1 MEEIMLLLGI
11 ARRVVGSAMALAS
24 TGLVGLM
31 AAIAPAGAADPI
43 RIGMSLSLTGPTSP
57 AGKQVL
63 AGLEI
68 WRDDVNASGGL
79 LGRPV
84 QLVHYDDQGS
94 PANAPA
100 IYAKLMGVDK
110 VDLLIG
116 PYSTNVIAAAMP
128 AIIQNN
134 RTTIGIFG
142 LGANKAFRYPKYFSM
157 NSQGPS
163 PANYSKCMFDLALA
177 QTPKPTKLA
186 LIGADVEYSRNALDG
201 ARENAKALGFDI
213 VFERTYPL
221 STVEFTSIARALQAA
236 GPDVVYA
243 ATLPID
249 TAGIIRAANEI
260 KFTPKLIGGSML
272 GLLVTG
278 IKQQLGPMING
289 YISNEFYIPAPS
301 LQFEGTKRMMEEY
314 QKRAGALGIDPLG
327 YTYPPYAYAA
337 GQILA
342 KAVSATKSLSDDTLA
357 AHIRQTTFDTVIGPI
372 SFGAEGEWTTPRIIC
387 IQFQG
392 IAGTDLEQFKDWSR
406 QVVVYPGDYK
416 SGTLIY
422 PFEKAR
428 Q

>member
-1 MEEIMLLLGI
+1 MPSRAHWHATGI
-11 ARRVVGSAMALAS
+11 ASALAAVWFA
-24 TGLVGLM
+24 T
-31 AAIAPAGAADPI
+31 APAIAADPI
-43 RIGMSLSLTGPTSP
+43 RIGLSLSLTGPTSP

-68 WRDDVNASGGL
+68 WRDDINAKGGL

-94 PANAPA
+94 PANAPG
-100 IYAKLMGVDK
+100 IYAKLMSVDK

-128 AIIQNN
+128 AIVQSN

-142 LGANKAFRYPKYFSM
+142 LGVNKAFQYGRYFSM

-163 PANYSKCMFDLALA
+163 PANYSKCVFDLAMQ
-177 QTPKPTKLA
+177 QTPKPTRVA
-186 LIGADVEYSRNALDG
+186 LVGADVEYSRTALDG
-201 ARENAKALGFDI
+201 ARENAKALGLEV

-221 STVEFTSIARALQAA
+221 STTEFTPIVRAMQAA
-236 GPDVVYA
+236 NPDIVYG
-243 ATLPID
+243 ATLPVD

-260 KFTPKLIGGSML
+260 KFKPKIIGGAML
-272 GLLVTG
+272 GLLVTP
-278 IKQQLGPMING
+278 IKQQLGPLING

-301 LQFEGTKRMMEEY
+301 LQFAGTREMMAEY
-314 QKRAGALGIDPLG
+314 QKRAPTAGIDPLG

-342 KAVSATKSLSDDTLA
+342 KAVSETKSFDDAKLA
-357 AHIRQTTFDTVIGPI
+357 DYLRKTTFETVIGPI
-372 SFGAEGEWTTPRIIC
+372 AFGADGEWTRPRIIC

-392 IAGTDLEQFKDWSR
+392 ITGGDLDQFRDWSR
-406 QVVVYPGDYK
+406 QVVVYPNEYK
-416 SGTLIY
+416 SGPLVY
-422 PFEKAR
+422 PLEKA

>member
-1 MEEIMLLLGI
+1 MSKLGFVGRCLNAICKSTAASALLLL
-11 ARRVVGSAMALAS
+11 AVG
-24 TGLVGLM
+24 
-31 AAIAPAGAADPI
+31 PADAADPI
-43 RIGMSLSLTGPTSP
+43 RIGFSLSLTGPTSP

-68 WRDDVNASGGL
+68 WRDEVNAKGGL

-84 QLVHYDDQGS
+84 QFVHYDDQGN
-94 PANAPA
+94 PANAPG
-100 IYAKLMGVDK
+100 IYAKLMAVDK

-134 RTTIGIFG
+134 RTTISIFG
-142 LGANKAFRYPKYFSM
+142 LGANKTFHYPRYFSM

-163 PANYSKCMFDLALA
+163 PANYSKCVFDLAVQ
-177 QTPKPTKLA
+177 QTPKPTRIA
-186 LIGADVEYSRNALDG
+186 LVGADVEYSRNALDG
-201 ARENAKALGFDI
+201 ARENAKTHEIDI

-221 STVEFTSIARALQAA
+221 ATTEFTSIVRAIQASN
-236 GPDVVYA
+236 PDIVFA

-249 TAGIIRAANEI
+249 TAGIVRAANEI
-260 KFTPKLIGGSML
+260 NFRPKLIGGAML
-272 GLLVTG
+272 GFLVTG
-278 IKQQLGPMING
+278 IKQQLGSMING

-301 LQFEGTKRMMEEY
+301 LQFTGTKAMMDEY
-314 QKRAGALGIDPLG
+314 QRRAPGLGIDPLG

-342 KAVSATKSLSDDTLA
+342 QAVSATKSFNDDTLA
-357 AHIRQTTFDTVIGPI
+357 DYIRKTTFDTVIGPI
-372 SFGAEGEWTTPRIIC
+372 SFGAEGEWTKPRIIC

-392 IAGTDLEQFKDWSR
+392 ITGGDIEQFKDWSR
-406 QVVVYPGDYK
+406 QVVVYPNEYK
-416 SGTLIY
+416 AGNLVY
-422 PFEKAR
+422 PFDKAR

>member
-1 MEEIMLLLGI
+1 MIRRAG
-11 ARRVVGSAMALAS
+11 ARLVAALAMALTSAV
-24 TGLVGLM
+24 LVGVTPV
-31 AAIAPAGAADPI
+31 AAADPI

-57 AGKQVL
+57 AGRQVL

-68 WRDDVNASGGL
+68 WRDHTNASGGL

-84 QLVHYDDQGS
+84 ELVYYDDQGS

-110 VDLLIG
+110 VELLIG

-128 AIIQNN
+128 AIMQNN

-142 LGANKAFRYPKYFSM
+142 LGANKTFHYPRYFSM

-163 PANYSKCMFDLALA
+163 AANYSKCMFDLALE
-177 QTPKPTKLA
+177 QTPKPTRLA

-201 ARENAKALGFDI
+201 ARETAKALGFDI

-221 STVEFTSIARALQAA
+221 ATTEFTSVVRALQAA
-236 GPDVVYA
+236 APDVVYA
-243 ATLPID
+243 ATLPVD
-249 TAGIIRAANEI
+249 TAGIIRAASEI
-260 KFTPKLIGGSML
+260 KFKPKLIGGSML

-289 YISNEFYIPAPS
+289 YVSNEFYIPAPS
-301 LQFEGTKRMMEEY
+301 LQFTGTARMMAEY
-314 QKRAGALGIDPLG
+314 QKRASALGADPLG

-342 KAVSATKSLSDDTLA
+342 QAVSATKSLNDDTLA

-372 SFGAEGEWTTPRIIC
+372 AFGPDGEWTKPRIIC

-392 IAGTDLEQFKDWSR
+392 INGTDLDQFKDWSR
-406 QVVVYPGDYK
+406 QVVVYPADYK
-416 SGTLIY
+416 SGNLLY
-422 PFEKAR
+422 PFDKAA

>member
-1 MEEIMLLLGI
+1 MFTT
-11 ARRVVGSAMALAS
+11 A
-24 TGLVGLM
+24 GLRL
-31 AAIAPAGAADPI
+31 IAPALFALSCLVSTTVFAADPI
-43 RIGMSLSLTGPTSP
+43 RIGLSLSLTGPTSP
-57 AGKQVL
+57 AGKQVQ

-68 WRDDVNASGGL
+68 WRDDINARGGL

-84 QLVHYDDQGS
+84 ELVYYDDQGN

-128 AIIQNN
+128 AIMEAK

-142 LGANKAFRYPKYFSM
+142 LGANKAFRYPRYFSM

-163 PANYSKCMFDLALA
+163 PSNYSKCVFDLAAA
-177 QTPKPTKLA
+177 QSPKPARVA

-201 ARENAKALGFDI
+201 ARENAKAMGFDI

-221 STVEFTSIARALQAA
+221 STTEFGPVVRAMQAA
-236 GPDVVYA
+236 NPDFVFA

-249 TAGIIRAANEI
+249 TTGIIRAANEI
-260 KFTPKLIGGSML
+260 GFKPKLIGGAML

-301 LQFEGTKRMMEEY
+301 LQFAGTKEMMEAY
-314 QKRAGALGIDPLG
+314 QKRAASLGTDPLG

-337 GQILA
+337 GQVLA
-342 KAVSATKSLSDDTLA
+342 KAVTETKSLDDEKIAEYL
-357 AHIRQTTFDTVIGPI
+357 RSNPVDTVIGPI
-372 SFGAEGEWTTPRIIC
+372 SFGPDGEWTKPRIIC
-387 IQFQG
+387 IQFRG
-392 IAGTDLEQFKDWSR
+392 ITGGDLDQFKDWSR
-406 QVVVYPGDYK
+406 QVVVYPAEYSSGKLNYPAGDAVK
-416 SGTLIY
+416 
-422 PFEKAR
+422 
-428 Q
+428 